1 MNSLEY
7 LKYASRSA
15 ELAPADFSRT
25 VNVNLITNFTDD
37 ILKNIFA
44 GVNLCNAV
52 YPVIYKT
59 PYRQYHLELKNEA
72 SALFTNKP
80 DLTFIFFDINP
91 FKESTFKSSRAHFDE
106 ILADLEG
113 YCKRTTGTVVFNHFV
128 VSYQGAY
135 GNLFRQSP
143 FFDLVQDYNKKID
156 ELAERMPNLAAFD
169 TNRIVHLLGEANVF
183 DLRGLYAF
191 DIPFAQEF
199 MAALAEE
206 WFTFVR
212 ALHGGVK
219 KCIVLDLDNTLW
231 GGVVGELGPRGIALG
246 PDYPGNAFMN
256 FQRALLDFYNRGII
270 LAINSKNNIEDVR
283 EVFEKNPNMVLKENH
298 FAAIR
303 ANWDEKARN
312 IESIAQELNIGTE
325 SMVFFDDDQ
334 LQREMMRDQH
344 PEVGVPEFSIPP
356 EDYVRTLYALDVFN
370 QPSLTEE
377 DLQKGKMYAEERQR
391 KEVLGTAKDIKE
403 YIAELGIGIT
413 VALNDEQLIPRISQ
427 LTQKTNQFN
436 VTTKRYSEGDIRKL
450 MEDGARIFSGNVSD
464 KFGDYGTVILAI
476 VLPDLTAK
484 KEATIDT
491 FLMSCRVMGR
501 GVECR
506 FLDHL
511 ADIFHEEGFT
521 KLRAL
526 FVPTAKNKPAEN
538 FFPEHGFEQD
548 KGKAKKAGTGVSCT
562 LSLAEY
568 ARHPCDKVN
577 KAITII
583 T

>member
-1 MNSLEY
+1 MNSLDY
-7 LKYASRSA
+7 LKRASRFA
-15 ELAPADFSRT
+15 ELAPADFGRT
-25 VNVNLITNFTDD
+25 VKINLITNFTDD
-37 ILKNIFA
+37 ILKNVFA

-52 YPVIYKT
+52 YPVIHKT
-59 PYRQYHLELKNEA
+59 PYRQYHLELKNDA
-72 SALFTNKP
+72 SALFTTEP

-91 FKESTFKSSRAHFDE
+91 FEESAFKSSQDHFDE

-113 YCKRTTGTVVFNHFV
+113 YCKKITGTVVFNHFV

-143 FFDLVQDYNKKID
+143 FFNLVHDYNRKID
-156 ELAERMPNLAAFD
+156 ELADRTPNLMAFD

-191 DIPFAQEF
+191 DIPFTQEF
-199 MAALAEE
+199 MTVLAEE

-212 ALHGGVK
+212 ALYGGVK

-231 GGVVGELGPRGIALG
+231 GGVVGELGPHGIALG

-256 FQRALLDFYNRGII
+256 FQRALLDFYNRGIV
-270 LAINSKNNIEDVR
+270 LAINSKNNLEDVR

-303 ANWDEKARN
+303 ANWEEKAQN

-325 SMVFFDDDQ
+325 SMVFFDDDRF
-334 LQREMMRDQH
+334 QREMMRDQH
-344 PEVGVPEFSIPP
+344 PEVGVPDFSIPP
-356 EDYVRTLYALDVFN
+356 EDYAWTLYALDVFN

-391 KEVLGTAKDIKE
+391 KEILKTTKDMRE
-403 YIAELGIGIT
+403 YIAELGIGIRVT
-413 VALNDEQLIPRISQ
+413 LNDERLIPRISQ

-450 MEDGARIFSGNVSD
+450 IEGGARVFSGNVSD

-476 VLPDLTAK
+476 ALPDSPAK
-484 KEATIDT
+484 GDVTIDT

-506 FLDHL
+506 FLDYL
-511 ADIFHEEGFT
+511 VDKFCEEGFI
-521 KLRAL
+521 KLHGS
-526 FVPTAKNKPAEN
+526 FVPTAKNKSAEN
-538 FFPEHGFEQD
+538 FFTEHGFKES
-548 KGKAKKAGTGVSCT
+548 KTKEVGVGTSYI
-562 LSLAEY
+562 LSFAEY
-568 ARHPCDKVN
+568 AERPCVKVN
-577 KAITII
+577 KAITITI
-583 T
+583 